1 MYAQEISSGKYQV
14 LLTSPEMYLE
24 HPTFSKLMR
33 STEFNKDV
41 ACLGIDET
49 HCISQWESSFRKKYG
64 ELARLRSFV
73 PLSVPLL
80 IASATMP
87 PLVLTDVTKKLC
99 YSSEGTFL
107 VNLGNNCS
115 NITPVVFPIPGSPRD
130 LRILD
135 FILEPDGSGA
145 TYMRTIVF
153 VNSRDHAHQI
163 YEHFQALA
171 PEDKKSQIDFLHSM
185 RSMRAKKDVMRRF
198 RKGQVNILVATEAAG
213 MVRVCLIPCCFDS
226 TFGYREWTLLILF
239 ESYNFC
245 FYPLCPCG
253 SNVTD
258 VLDVQ
263 ANF

>member
-1 MYAQEISSGKYQV
+1 
-14 LLTSPEMYLE
+14 MYLE

-41 ACLGIDET
+41 ACLGIDEA

-115 NITPVVFPIPGSPRD
+115 NITPVVFPIPGSPCD

-145 TYMRTIVF
+145 TYMRMIVF
-153 VNSRDHAHQI
+153 VNS
-163 YEHFQALA
+163 
-171 PEDKKSQIDFLHSM
+171 
-185 RSMRAKKDVMRRF
+185 
-198 RKGQVNILVATEAAG
+198 
-213 MVRVCLIPCCFDS
+213 
-226 TFGYREWTLLILF
+226 
-239 ESYNFC
+239 
-245 FYPLCPCG
+245 
-253 SNVTD
+253 
-258 VLDVQ
+258 
-263 ANF
+263 